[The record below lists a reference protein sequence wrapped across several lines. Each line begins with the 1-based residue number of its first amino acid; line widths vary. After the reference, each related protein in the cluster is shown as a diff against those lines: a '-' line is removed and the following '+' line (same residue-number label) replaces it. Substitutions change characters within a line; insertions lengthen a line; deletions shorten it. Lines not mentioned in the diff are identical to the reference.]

1 MHQEWTQDRDGTAHA
16 IAERFVR
23 ARREATA
30 LKTYPGPVPPDLATA
45 YQIQDHAIALV
56 TDKLIGW
63 KVGLIAPALR
73 AQYDGIDRLAGP
85 IFARNLRK
93 ANEGDTVEAPLI
105 AGGFAAV
112 EAEFVYRL
120 GEDAPEGKIEW
131 SDAEA
136 LALVDSLHVGIELA
150 GSPFAEIN
158 DHGPAV
164 TASDFGNNAGLFL
177 GPVISDWR
185 ARAIEQL
192 RAETYLDEKPV
203 GSGTGASIPGGPVAA
218 LRFLLTHCAQRNR
231 PLKAGD
237 LVTTGAATGIHEIRA
252 GQTARVEFGSDGT
265 IKCRAVE
272 ARKTAGEAAA

>member
-1 MHQEWTQDRDGTAHA
+1 MQQEWTQDRDSTAHA

-23 ARREATA
+23 ARREATP
-30 LKTYPGPVPPDLATA
+30 LPTYPGPLPPDLATA
-45 YQIQDHAIALV
+45 YQVQDHAIALV
-56 TDKLIGW
+56 PDKLVGW

-73 AQYDGIDRLAGP
+73 AQYGIDRLAGP

-93 ANEGDTVEAPLI
+93 ANGAEPVEAPLI

-120 GEDAPEGKIEW
+120 GEDAPEGKVEW
-131 SDAEA
+131 SDEEA
-136 LALVDSLHVGIELA
+136 LALIDSLHIGVELA
-150 GSPFAEIN
+150 GSPFPEIN

-177 GPVISDWR
+177 GPAIASWR
-185 ARAIEQL
+185 TRSNESL
-192 RAETYLDEKPV
+192 RAVTFIDDKQIGA
-203 GSGTGASIPGGPVAA
+203 GSAANLPGGPVAA

-231 PLKAGD
+231 PLRAGD
-237 LVTTGAATGIHEIRA
+237 LVTTGAATGVHEIQI
-252 GQTARVEFGSDGT
+252 GQSARIEFDGLGT
-265 IKCRAVE
+265 ITCRTVE

>member
-1 MHQEWTQDRDGTAHA
+1 MHQEWTQDRDGTAQA

-23 ARREATA
+23 ARQDATSLSA
-30 LKTYPGPVPPDLATA
+30 YPGPMPPDLATA
-45 YQIQDHAIALV
+45 YQVQDHAIALV
-56 TDKLIGW
+56 SDKLVGW
-63 KVGLIAPALR
+63 KVGLIAPGLR
-73 AQYDGIDRLAGP
+73 EQYGIDRLAGP

-93 ANEGDTVEAPLI
+93 APDGDVIDVPLFK
-105 AGGFAAV
+105 GGFAAV

-120 GEDAPEGKIEW
+120 GEDAPEGKEEW
-131 SDAEA
+131 SDDEA

-164 TASDFGNNAGLFL
+164 TASDFGNNAGMLL
-177 GPVISDWR
+177 GPSIASWR
-185 ARAIEQL
+185 ARGDNTL
-192 RAETYLDEKPV
+192 RAETYVDEKLV
-203 GSGTGASIPGGPVAA
+203 GSGTGANIPGGPVAA
-218 LRFLLTHCAQRNR
+218 LRFLLTHCAKRNR

-265 IKCRAVE
+265 IKCRAVD
-272 ARKTAGEAAA
+272 ARKTAGVAAA